1 MDRLPFMLQ
10 NAIET
15 ACGQFRIINYTIHG
29 DSDKARISIMFTNSE
44 SKQIKRKSKST
55 ANRDNKRM
63 KEFNESYLTEDNV
76 SSDNVDRS
84 TVIIEEN
91 VSDNTGSMEINSGI
105 NIDSLNSPLETPRF
119 TTIQQLPVIDFS
131 SDRNRD
137 LNTSWISEPSSVT
150 MNTDEKEC
158 KQTEETVYNKSVSNN
173 QSEIRPKA
181 TEKKKIFTKI
191 VLKQSGSD
199 AGMLIGKT
207 MTGKLLVCIIYSKTM
222 QILTGRESRYGTL
235 NRCVNQDFED
245 VRSTNLMTD
254 EIRKLITE
262 MEKFAITRKLDS
274 RI

>member
-29 DSDKARISIMFTNSE
+29 DSDKARISIMFTNSK

-150 MNTDEKEC
+150 MNELKLLTDEKE
-158 KQTEETVYNKSVSNN
+158 
-173 QSEIRPKA
+173 R
-181 TEKKKIFTKI
+181 
-191 VLKQSGSD
+191 
-199 AGMLIGKT
+199 
-207 MTGKLLVCIIYSKTM
+207 
-222 QILTGRESRYGTL
+222 
-235 NRCVNQDFED
+235 
-245 VRSTNLMTD
+245 
-254 EIRKLITE
+254 
-262 MEKFAITRKLDS
+262 
-274 RI
+274 